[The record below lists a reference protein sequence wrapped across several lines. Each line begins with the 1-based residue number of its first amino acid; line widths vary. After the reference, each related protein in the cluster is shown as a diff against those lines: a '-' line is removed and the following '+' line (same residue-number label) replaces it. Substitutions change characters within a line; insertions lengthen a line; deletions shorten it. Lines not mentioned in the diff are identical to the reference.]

1 MIIAAVAAFF
11 YLSGLV
17 SAVFAA
23 MTART
28 AQGAIAWTLALITFP
43 FVSVPLYWVFG
54 RSKFQGFE
62 DAYAERKDEIDAK
75 VELIRDNLSRS
86 DPALEVRVPEYEALE
101 QLCDSH
107 FVRGNDTQ
115 LLIDGE
121 RTFESICA
129 GIAEARDYV
138 IAQFYM
144 IHDDGLGRRFADSLA
159 ARARAGVRVF
169 LLYDEIGSYGLP
181 SLYVE
186 RLRAAGVRVSGFR
199 TTQGFRNRFQ
209 LNFRNHRKIVIVDG
223 LVGWVGGHNVGDEY
237 LGLDP
242 NMSPWRDTHLKLAG
256 PAVIQLQMAAV
267 ADWFWATR
275 DLPDLCWEARPAEHG
290 SRAAIVIPSAPTQ
303 RLEVAGLMFVT
314 LINAAQQRV
323 WITAP
328 YFVPDESVM
337 RALKLAALRG
347 ADVRILLPGQSDNL
361 LVSLA
366 AFYYVEE
373 LRDLGIRFY
382 EFRPGFLHEKVMLVD
397 DEVGVVGTAN
407 FDNRSFRLNFEVT
420 AVVADADFVAEMAMM
435 LEADFARSEVLD
447 PSSLAR
453 RPFFWRLGVR
463 LARLLSPVL

>member
-1 MIIAAVAAFF
+1 MILAAVAGFF
-11 YLSGLV
+11 YIAGMV
-17 SAVFAA
+17 SAALAA

-28 AQGAIAWTLALITFP
+28 AQGAIAWTVALITFP

-62 DAYAERKDEIDAK
+62 QAYKERADEIDTK
-75 VELIRDNLSRS
+75 VELIRNNLSRS
-86 DPALEVRVPEYEALE
+86 GRRLEVRVPEYEALE
-101 QLCDSH
+101 QLCNSH
-107 FVRGNDTQ
+107 FVRGNATE
-115 LLIDGE
+115 LLIDGAA
-121 RTFESICA
+121 TFDSICA

-144 IHDDGLGRRFADSLA
+144 IHDDGLGRRFADCLA
-159 ARARAGVRVF
+159 ERARAGVRVF

-181 SLYVE
+181 PLYVD
-186 RLRAAGVRVSGFR
+186 RLRAAGVRVSGFK

-223 LVGWVGGHNVGDEY
+223 IAGWVGGHNVGDEY

-242 NMSPWRDTHLKLAG
+242 KMSPWRDTHVKLEG

-275 DLPDLCWEARPAEHG
+275 ELPDLCWEARPAEHG
-290 SRAAIVIPSAPTQ
+290 NRTAMVIPSAPTQ

-314 LINAAQQRV
+314 LINAAQRRV

-347 ADVRILLPGQSDNL
+347 ADVRVVLPGQSDNL

-366 AFYYVEE
+366 AYHYVEE
-373 LRDLGIRFY
+373 LRELGIRFY
-382 EFRPGFLHEKVMLVD
+382 EFRPGFLHQKVMLVD

-420 AVVADADFVAEMAMM
+420 AVVADATFVTEMAMM
-435 LEADFARSEVLD
+435 LEADFARCEVLD
-447 PSSLAR
+447 PSSLR
-453 RPFFWRLGVR
+453 QRPFFWRLGVR
-463 LARLLSPVL
+463 LARLVSPVL

>member
-1 MIIAAVAAFF
+1 MILAAVASFF

-28 AQGAIAWTLALITFP
+28 AQGTIAWTLALITFP
-43 FVSVPLYWVFG
+43 FFAVPLYWVFG

-62 DAYAERKDEIDAK
+62 QAYEERADEIDSK
-75 VELIRDNLSRS
+75 VELIRSNLTRS
-86 DPALEVRVPEYEALE
+86 GRQLEVRVPEYEALE
-101 QLCDSH
+101 QLGGSN
-107 FVRGNDTQ
+107 FVRGNATE
-115 LLIDGE
+115 LLIDGQA
-121 RTFESICA
+121 TFDSICA
-129 GIAEARDYV
+129 GIADAKDYV
-138 IAQFYM
+138 LAQFYM

-159 ARARAGVRVF
+159 ERARAGVRVF

-181 SLYVE
+181 ELYIE

-223 LVGWVGGHNVGDEY
+223 VTGWVGGHNVGDEY

-242 NMSPWRDTHLKLAG
+242 KMTPWRDTHLKLEG
-256 PAVIQLQMAAV
+256 PAVIQLQTAAV
-267 ADWFWATR
+267 EDWFWATR
-275 DLPDLCWEARPAEHG
+275 ELPDLCWEARPAGHDN
-290 SRAAIVIPSAPTQ
+290 RTAIVIPSAPTQ

-347 ADVRILLPGQSDNL
+347 ADVRILLAGQSDNL

-373 LRDLGIRFY
+373 LRELGIRFY
-382 EFRPGFLHEKVMLVD
+382 ELRPGFLHQKVMLVD

-435 LEADFARSEVLD
+435 LEDDFARSEELD
-447 PSSLAR
+447 PSSLR
-453 RPFFWRLGVR
+453 ERPFLWRLGVR
-463 LARLLSPVL
+463 LARLVSPVL

>member
-1 MIIAAVAAFF
+1 MILAAAAAFF
-11 YLSGLV
+11 YIAGLV

-28 AQGAIAWTLALITFP
+28 AQGAIAWTLALVTFP

-62 DAYAERKDEIDAK
+62 QAYKERADEIDHK
-75 VELIRDNLSRS
+75 VDAIRSNLSRS
-86 DPALEVRVPEYEALE
+86 GASLEVRVPEYEALE
-101 QLCDSH
+101 QLCESN
-107 FVRGNDTQ
+107 FVRGNATE
-115 LLIDGE
+115 LLINGE
-121 RTFESICA
+121 ATFDSICA
-129 GIAEARDYV
+129 GIAMAKDYV
-138 IAQFYM
+138 VAQFYM
-144 IHDDGLGRRFADSLA
+144 IHDDGMGRRFADSLA
-159 ARARAGVRVF
+159 ERARAGVRVF

-181 SLYVE
+181 SLYLE
-186 RLRAAGVRVSGFR
+186 RLSAAGVQVSGFR
-199 TTQGFRNRFQ
+199 STQGFRNRFQ

-223 LVGWVGGHNVGDEY
+223 SAGWVGGHNVGDEY

-242 NMSPWRDTHLKLAG
+242 KMSPWRDTHLKLEG

-290 SRAAIVIPSAPTQ
+290 NRTAMVIPSAPTQ

-314 LINAAQQRV
+314 LINAAQHRV

-347 ADVRILLPGQSDNL
+347 ADVCILLAGQSDNL
-361 LVSLA
+361 MVSLA

-382 EFRPGFLHEKVMLVD
+382 EYRPGFLHQKVMLVD

-435 LEADFARSEVLD
+435 FEADFAHSEALD
-447 PSSLAR
+447 PASLRR

-463 LARLLSPVL
+463 LARLVSPVL